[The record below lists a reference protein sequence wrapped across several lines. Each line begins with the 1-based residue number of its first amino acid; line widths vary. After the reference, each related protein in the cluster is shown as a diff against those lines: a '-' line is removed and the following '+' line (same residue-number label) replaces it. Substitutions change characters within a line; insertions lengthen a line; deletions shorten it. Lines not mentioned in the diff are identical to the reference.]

1 MGASSPV
8 QDFQASAARAQIPS
22 IYNLARIDINAVN
35 VQMQRDLRGVAGQI
49 RDLGSTQRA
58 QAGGS
63 GFAVGSKSFLAVMSS
78 TTTQLLQAG
87 NDIRTDAE
95 LSRQKIWYQAQV
107 QAQQLENSAR
117 LAEIRG
123 AESRRQQTQAN
134 IKSIFGGL
142 SRLG

>member
-22 IYNLARIDINAVN
+22 IFNLAKIDINATN
-35 VQMQRDLRGVAGQI
+35 IQMQRDLNSIAGQI
-49 RDLGSTQRA
+49 RTMGSTQRA
-58 QAGGS
+58 QSGSS
-63 GFAVGSKSFLAVMSS
+63 GFSVGSKSFLSIMSS
-78 TTTQLLQAG
+78 TTDQLLRAG
-87 NDIRTDAE
+87 NDVRKDAE
-95 LSRQKIWYQAQV
+95 LTRQKIWYQAQV
-107 QAQQLENSAR
+107 QAQQLENNAR

-123 AESRRQQTQAN
+123 AESRRQQNQST